1 MKNEFF
7 PRSLFEFVFLRPA
20 ELKGPISKKLDEQRV
35 SLQLARDELQK
46 GIDKFQDSKW
56 NGVRFDFYNMNQFY
70 ITSSWIPLVRIMAFP
85 SQFLYTFRI
94 SGGPSEKVDE
104 EGEWRLGRVCKVF
117 EHH

>member
-56 NGVRFDFYNMNQFY
+56 NGVRFIFIIWIGFIYN
-70 ITSSWIPLVRIMAFP
+70 
-85 SQFLYTFRI
+85 
-94 SGGPSEKVDE
+94 
-104 EGEWRLGRVCKVF
+104 
-117 EHH
+117 

>member
-56 NGVRFDFYNMNQFY
+56 NGVRFIFIIWIGFIYNIIMDSTCQDY
-70 ITSSWIPLVRIMAFP
+70 GLPISIPVYF
-85 SQFLYTFRI
+85 